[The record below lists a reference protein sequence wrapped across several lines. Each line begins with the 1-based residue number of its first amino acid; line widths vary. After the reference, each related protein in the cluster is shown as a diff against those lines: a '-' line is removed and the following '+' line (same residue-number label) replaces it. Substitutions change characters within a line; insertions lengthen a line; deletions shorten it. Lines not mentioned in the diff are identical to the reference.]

1 MASPRIRNLV
11 NWIFAGLSLACVGV
25 VLIPLVSILYTALVN
40 GGGVISVHFLTAGL
54 PPGLC
59 QRSSGASCPIGGI
72 GPLIGGTL
80 VLVALASAMAVPL
93 GILVGIFTSEYG
105 GYGVGKAVSFF
116 TDVMTGLPSI
126 VVGVFVYGLF
136 VLYYPTIVFSAITG
150 SIALAIIMV
159 PIVARTSEESL
170 RAVPHAIREATLG
183 LGIPKYRGILRVVL
197 PSALPAVL
205 TGALLAV
212 MRAGGEA
219 APLLLTAFG
228 NRFGFVG
235 FGQPVGAIPP
245 IIFEYGQAGPG
256 SNWQADAWGGA
267 LILIVLMLGISV
279 LARLV
284 LRNRFRAFA
293 GG

>member
-1 MASPRIRNLV
+1 MASPRVRNLV
-11 NWIFAGLSLACVGV
+11 NWVFAGLSLACVGV

-40 GGGVISVHFLTAGL
+40 GGSVISVHFLTAGL
-54 PPGLC
+54 PPALC
-59 QRSSGASCPIGGI
+59 QRTPGQSCPIGGI

-80 VLVALASAMAVPL
+80 VLVALASAMAAPI
-93 GILVGIFTSEYG
+93 GILVGVFTSEYG
-105 GYGVGKAVSFF
+105 GYGLGKAVSFF

-136 VLYYPTIVFSAITG
+136 VLYYPSIVFSAVTG
-150 SIALAIIMV
+150 SVALAIIMV
-159 PIVARTSEESL
+159 PIVARTSEEAL
-170 RAVPHAIREATLG
+170 RAVPHAVREAALG

-197 PSALPAVL
+197 PSAGPAVA

-235 FGQPVGAIPP
+235 LNQPVGAIPP

-279 LARLV
+279 VARLV